1 MKPFLPST
9 GPHSQL
15 EREIERE
22 RSQRLKHDDEK
33 SGVSAEDEF
42 RAKDARSNP
51 DSGQRQRHRPR

>member
-22 RSQRLKHDDEK
+22 REQRLRHDEEK
-33 SGVSAEDEF
+33 SGAPAEDEF
-42 RAKDARSNP
+42 RTKDARSNP
-51 DSGQRQRHRPR
+51 DSGLRPRPRSR

>member
-22 RSQRLKHDDEK
+22 RNQRLKHDDEK
-33 SGVSAEDEF
+33 SGVPAEDEF
-42 RAKDARSNP
+42 RTKDARSNP
-51 DSGQRQRHRPR
+51 DSGQRQRQRPR